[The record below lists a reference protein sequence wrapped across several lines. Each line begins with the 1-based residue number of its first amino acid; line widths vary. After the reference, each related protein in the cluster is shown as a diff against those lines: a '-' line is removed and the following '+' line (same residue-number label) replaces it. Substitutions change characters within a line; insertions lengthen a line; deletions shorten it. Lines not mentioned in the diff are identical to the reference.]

1 MDDLTPQFTETKK
14 GKRMLTSR
22 ICRPAWD
29 KCEVLSEKQVQQ
41 SPFEGAG
48 LPLCQDSLWKDYG
61 QKQESQS
68 LPSSKSSQSSSSVAS
83 NTWHRFVDD
92 FSVLKDGSSFDS
104 SGDPWASQA
113 YHRIGSWAVRKMN
126 PINGFW
132 FNYEANCAALDRMR
146 TETKL
151 EPSTPE
157 DDASESYWNIFKTS
171 TSSSPKTPTASTAL
185 SSIQEQVEEA
195 DDINVYRSDDKL
207 VAPCVVLS
215 SSLSSSN
222 EDQLSGQ
229 GYTNNPNVDEMLDST
244 EELMGPEITYEN
256 EKAAEII
263 QEVEVAQEKEIAQD
277 IEIATQEYAHT
288 VDLLNR
294 VDEQDVTPS
303 TQDHEVNVMKES
315 EDRIIRKEQ
324 CNIQSAPLEGPIEI
338 VVKLSDIIQASYQPK
353 LKLSDSIGQPSR
365 PKVTLADLM

>member
-1 MDDLTPQFTETKK
+1 MDDPTPQFTETKK

-22 ICRPAWD
+22 ICRPAWGEYPNELDDEKEDKKPVPNLWWYFIKD

-83 NTWHRFVDD
+83 NTWHRFVDG

-195 DDINVYRSDDKL
+195 GKIYLSFQDNTLTNMTQMISMCTDPMINW
-207 VAPCVVLS
+207 
-215 SSLSSSN
+215 
-222 EDQLSGQ
+222 
-229 GYTNNPNVDEMLDST
+229 
-244 EELMGPEITYEN
+244 
-256 EKAAEII
+256 
-263 QEVEVAQEKEIAQD
+263 
-277 IEIATQEYAHT
+277 
-288 VDLLNR
+288 LLH
-294 VDEQDVTPS
+294 V
-303 TQDHEVNVMKES
+303 
-315 EDRIIRKEQ
+315 
-324 CNIQSAPLEGPIEI
+324 
-338 VVKLSDIIQASYQPK
+338 
-353 LKLSDSIGQPSR
+353 
-365 PKVTLADLM
+365 